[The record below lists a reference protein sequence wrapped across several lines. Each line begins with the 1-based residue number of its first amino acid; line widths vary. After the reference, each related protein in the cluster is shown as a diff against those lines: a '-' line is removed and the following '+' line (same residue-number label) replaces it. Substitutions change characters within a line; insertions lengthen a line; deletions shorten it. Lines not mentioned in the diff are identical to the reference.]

1 MRVRRTSYHAAT
13 LLPHPP
19 PQTRPALAWFAAIA
33 RVALLSLAV
42 ASCAS
47 AGTFT
52 WYQDVPKADWAT
64 DSNEYVIGVG
74 DTINVR
80 VYEQEGLSSSVKIRR
95 DGKFAMPLA
104 GELLAAGK
112 HPSELAKELE
122 ARLKEFIVSPRA
134 TVNIE
139 TSQPVTVTAVGEIAH
154 IGALTL
160 EPPARLIE
168 ALAQA
173 GGPTEF
179 ADRSRIFVLRRF
191 PKFQRIRFSYDSIL
205 HNEGGAAS
213 FPLRTGDVLVVE

>member
-1 MRVRRTSYHAAT
+1 M
-13 LLPHPP
+13 LL
-19 PQTRPALAWFAAIA
+19 ALG
-33 RVALLSLAV
+33 V
-42 ASCAS
+42 ASAGCAS
-47 AGTFT
+47 AGEYV
-52 WYQDVPKADWAT
+52 WYKDVPNADWAT

-80 VYEQEGLSSSVKIRR
+80 VYEQEGLSASVKIRR

-104 GELLAAGK
+104 GELAAAGK
-112 HPSELAKELE
+112 HPSELAKEVE

-134 TVNIE
+134 TVNIDV
-139 TSQPVTVTAVGEIAH
+139 SQPVSVTAVGEIAH
-154 IGALTL
+154 IGTLTL

-173 GGPTEF
+173 GGPGEF

-191 PKFQRIRFSYDSIL
+191 PKFQRIRFSYDSIV

-213 FPLRTGDVLVVE
+213 FPLRTGDVIVVE